1 MRFIKYHGLG
11 NDFIILR
18 DGHGPPSAVGARAL
32 CARGEGVGADG
43 VMRVSPSSVAAVRM
57 DLVNSDGSTPE
68 MCGNGIRALV
78 KYAVEELGLDPAGPI
93 PVETGAGIRRCF
105 ATTDSTGHVT
115 HVRVDMGAPSFE
127 RASVPVRGDGLAL
140 DVEVRA
146 LGERFTATGVHT
158 GNPHMVIF
166 GDASVD
172 SAKRYGPILTHDPQ
186 WPAGANVEF
195 AAVRTPTR
203 IDVAVWERGCG
214 LTRACGTGA
223 TAVAAA
229 AVQAGLSPA
238 GEPITVAL
246 PGGVLTITVEEGFHT
261 AWMEGPVT
269 EVYRAIL
276 SPALVALLEHP

>member
-18 DGHGPPSAVGARAL
+18 DGQGLVAPAAARAL

-43 VMRVSPSSVAAVRM
+43 VMRVGRPRRGAVRM
-57 DLVNSDGSTPE
+57 DLVNSDGSVPE

-78 KYAVEELGLDPAGPI
+78 KYAVEELGLDPRDAI
-93 PVETGAGIRRCF
+93 SVETGAGVRPCY
-105 ATTDSTGHVT
+105 ATMDGVGHVT
-115 HVRVDMGAPSFE
+115 HVRVDMGPPSFE
-127 RASVPVRGDGLAL
+127 RAAVPVRGEGIAVG
-140 DVEVRA
+140 VEVEA
-146 LGERFTATGVHT
+146 LGRRFVATGVHT

-172 SAKRYGPILTHDPQ
+172 TARRYGPVLTHDPL
-186 WPAGANVEF
+186 WPAGANVEL
-195 AAVRTPTR
+195 AAVRDATH
-203 IDVAVWERGCG
+203 IDAAVWERGCG

-229 AVQAGLSPA
+229 AVRAGQSPF
-238 GEPITVAL
+238 GEPITVTL
-246 PGGVLTITVEEGFHT
+246 PGGSLSITIEEGFRR

-269 EVYRAIL
+269 EVYRATL
-276 SPALVALLEHP
+276 SDPLASLVSAP